1 MNRAYWI
8 VSIGFGSCLLDRAY
22 SDNARDL
29 ACLGQRPDEL
39 LFNKCSIR
47 ICVSS
52 GITVLI
58 KWFMAINGI
67 HGSN

>member
-39 LFNKCSIR
+39 LFNKCSNMFDKN
-47 ICVSS
+47 ICLFWNYCFNKMV
-52 GITVLI
+52 
-58 KWFMAINGI
+58 NG
-67 HGSN
+67 H